1 VQSRDVY
8 RCLECS
14 ELMTNVDEVR
24 AAVTQ
29 ADSLWQQAVKQ
40 LDANQLEGMIHFSA
54 VSHNTPVTV

>member
-1 VQSRDVY
+1 
-8 RCLECS
+8 
-14 ELMTNVDEVR
+14 MTNVEEVR